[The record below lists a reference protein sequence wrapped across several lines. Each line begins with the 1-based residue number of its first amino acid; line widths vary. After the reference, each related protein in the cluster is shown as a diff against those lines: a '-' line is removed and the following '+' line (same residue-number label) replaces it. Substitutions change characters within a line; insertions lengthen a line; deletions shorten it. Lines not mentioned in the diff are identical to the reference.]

1 MGSANKVPICFAGY
15 DASDLRRVVP
25 VSGLTGFAIT
35 SLRSHNLMEPI
46 DRLELFPA
54 SGSHLFATLRL
65 RCKDWGMASLIRL
78 PAGHDR
84 PDDAGH
90 FVRHGH
96 ARHAR
101 WLPGKQREKARIRR
115 LGLMPGSADQTG
127 RANHQEL
134 SQIPVTHLGDA
145 AEPVLTAARVLR
157 GCEPQP
163 GGKLSTRTELCRI
176 GDRCRRCRCTDR
188 ACREWSIDAVQPRQ
202 FFARQGS
209 KRPRALQ
216 GSFRNRGLIGSAL
229 FAVHDRGKTKGPAPT
244 RRT

>member
-15 DASDLRRVVP
+15 EASDIRRVVP

-35 SLRSHNLMEPI
+35 SLRSYNLMEPI
-46 DRLELFPA
+46 DRLELFFA
-54 SGSHLFATLRL
+54 SRSHRLGNL
-65 RCKDWGMASLIRL
+65 RCKDRGMASLIGL

-90 FVRHGH
+90 FVGHGY
-96 ARHAR
+96 ARHAG

-115 LGLMPGSADQTG
+115 LGLMPGSADQRG

-157 GCEPQP
+157 GCEP
-163 GGKLSTRTELCRI
+163 
-176 GDRCRRCRCTDR
+176 
-188 ACREWSIDAVQPRQ
+188 
-202 FFARQGS
+202 
-209 KRPRALQ
+209 
-216 GSFRNRGLIGSAL
+216 
-229 FAVHDRGKTKGPAPT
+229 
-244 RRT
+244 